1 MLTETTYYRL
11 GLAGTVGTTLFLVL
25 AAGALGIIGEGGE
38 RDRIYLGVI
47 GILVLGSLIARLR
60 ARGMA
65 VALAV
70 TAASLVVVFAVSLTA
85 GWDDL
90 PGASVLELLGLNAMF
105 AVMFGA
111 AGWLF
116 WQAGRGT
123 RFPLGNRS
131 SVR

>member
-1 MLTETTYYRL
+1 MFSETTYYRV
-11 GLAGTVGTTLFLVL
+11 GIAWAIGTTLFLVL
-25 AAGALGIIGEGGE
+25 AAGALGVIGEGGE

-47 GILVLGSLIARLR
+47 VVLVAGSLIARLR
-60 ARGMA
+60 ARAMA

-70 TAASLVVVFAVSLTA
+70 TAASLGVTFAVSLMA

-105 AVMFGA
+105 AALYGF

-116 WQAGRGT
+116 WMAGGAT
-123 RFPLGNRS
+123 RFPQENGS